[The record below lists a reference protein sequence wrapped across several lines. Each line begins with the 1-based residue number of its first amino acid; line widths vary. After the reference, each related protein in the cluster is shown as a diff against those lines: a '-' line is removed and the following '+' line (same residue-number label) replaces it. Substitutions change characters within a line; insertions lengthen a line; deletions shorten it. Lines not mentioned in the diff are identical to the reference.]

1 VIVCEFAHTKA
12 YVFVEDVRLAVQEVC
27 QATEPELRALLPA
40 LPPRVELLVAAG
52 TRVIPETGETGSAV
66 TPRLVVWTVDPT
78 RPEGVESIVRARLR
92 HTLFHEFHHL
102 VRGWVLYGGEL
113 PESFMHGVVCEGLA
127 TAFERDAAG
136 SDPPWGAY
144 PEDVE
149 SWVTELLR
157 LPSSASYNDWM
168 FQHPDGRRWI
178 GYRAGTFIADRA
190 IQSSGL
196 SAAELAQTPTDEIL
210 RMAGV
215 T

>member
-12 YVFVEDVRLAVQEVC
+12 YVFAEDVRLAVQEVC

-40 LPPRVELLVAAG
+40 LPPRVELLVTAG
-52 TRVIPETGETGSAV
+52 PRVIPETGETGSAV
-66 TPRLVVWTVDPT
+66 TPRLVVWAVDPK
-78 RPEGVESIVRARLR
+78 RPEGVESIVRSRLR

-102 VRGWVLYGGEL
+102 VRGWVFYGSEP

-136 SDPPWGAY
+136 SNPPWGEYA
-144 PEDVE
+144 EDVE
-149 SWVTELLR
+149 SWVTELLS
-157 LPSSASYNDWM
+157 LPPSASYNDWM
-168 FQHPDGRRWI
+168 FRHPDGRRWI

-196 SAAELAQTPTDEIL
+196 SAAKLAQTPTDEIL
-210 RMAGV
+210 RIAGV